1 MMRTLA
7 GAAGGVTPAWVTV
20 TVCPATVSVPVRWV
34 VAVLAATVKLTPPLP
49 DPLAPA
55 VMVIQ
60 LALVAAVHEQPVPD
74 DTETV
79 YGLPVDG
86 ADTEVGVTV

>member
-1 MMRTLA
+1 
-7 GAAGGVTPAWVTV
+7 VTV

-49 DPLAPA
+49 EPVAPA

-60 LALVAAVHEQPVPD
+60 FALVAAVHEQLVPD
-74 DTETV
+74 VTETV
-79 YGLPVDG
+79 NVLPVDG
-86 ADTEVGVTV
+86 ADTDVGVTV